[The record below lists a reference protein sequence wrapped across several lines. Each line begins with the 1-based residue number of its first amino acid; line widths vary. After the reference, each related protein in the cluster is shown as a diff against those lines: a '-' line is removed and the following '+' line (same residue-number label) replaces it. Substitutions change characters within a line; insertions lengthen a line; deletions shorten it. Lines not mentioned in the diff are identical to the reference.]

1 MSANDGAA
9 LRTAT
14 VRAWSGWAPGLESDD
29 AWRDWATAPKPFPP
43 TGHPEAKFLPAMLR
57 RRCSPL
63 TRIVLTA
70 AWGCVDEGMLGNVRT
85 VFASRHGSVNESI
98 DMLEK
103 IVQGER
109 LSPAKFSHT
118 VHNAQAGL
126 FCIAAGNRQAS
137 SSLAAREDTF
147 GCGWLEALTH
157 LEREPDRPVLYVMGD
172 VELAPAFAR
181 LIDEPPSSYAI
192 AFLLARD
199 AAGSQG
205 ALRLDIAGSD
215 PAPKTAWPHAG
226 EFLRWWLGADETLA
240 LGRFRWTRA

>member
-1 MSANDGAA
+1 M
-9 LRTAT
+9 L
-14 VRAWSGWAPGLESDD
+14 
-29 AWRDWATAPKPFPP
+29 
-43 TGHPEAKFLPAMLR
+43 AKIA
-57 RRCSPL
+57 
-63 TRIVLTA
+63 
-70 AWGCVDEGMLGNVRT
+70 
-85 VFASRHGSVNESI
+85 
-98 DMLEK
+98 
-103 IVQGER
+103 QGER

-126 FCIAAGNRQAS
+126 YCIAAGNRQAS

-199 AAGSQG
+199 DAGEG
-205 ALRLDIAGSD
+205 ALRLDLAGSD

-226 EFLRWWLGADETLA
+226 EFLRWMLGDTDELS
-240 LGRFRWTRA
+240 LGRFHWTRV